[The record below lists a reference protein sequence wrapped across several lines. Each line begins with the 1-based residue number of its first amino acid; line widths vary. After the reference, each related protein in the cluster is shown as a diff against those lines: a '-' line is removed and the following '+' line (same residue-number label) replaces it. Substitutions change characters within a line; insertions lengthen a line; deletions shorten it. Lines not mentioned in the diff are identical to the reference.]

1 MAAERAQR
9 LGMRVAAFVSSPVAV
24 LLVLFVGPLVAIL
37 ATSFVRSSITGA
49 GGLTL
54 ENYATALRDPLY
66 VKVLAKTAII
76 ATLSMGVMLGIA
88 IPLGYLL
95 AFRAGRAEL
104 PLLLLLVL
112 SDELNPIVKVY
123 AWRMLLGR
131 QGLINDALMALG
143 VISRPIDALLFS
155 DVAVVIVLSVSWI
168 TYTTIPIYASLKAID
183 PSLLEAAGDLGAGI
197 LTTFRKLILP
207 LAAPG
212 IFVSLILVYIPLF
225 SEFATPAL
233 VGGTSGYM
241 IGNVVQEQILELGNW
256 GVGSALSVVL
266 LLLSGVLA
274 LASYRLSRLNRLGV
288 TA

>member
-1 MAAERAQR
+1 MVRERTQR
-9 LGMRVAAFVSSPVAV
+9 AGMRVAAFVSSPVAV
-24 LLVLFVGPLVAIL
+24 LLVLFVGPMVAIL

-66 VKVLAKTAII
+66 VKVLGKTAVI
-76 ATLSMGVMLGIA
+76 ATVSMAVMLAIA

-112 SDELNPIVKVY
+112 SEELNPIVKVY

-131 QGLINDALMALG
+131 EGLINDALMALG

-155 DVAVVIVLSVSWI
+155 DLAVVIVLSASWI
-168 TYTTIPIYASLKAID
+168 AYTTIPIYASLKAID
-183 PSLLEAAGDLGAGI
+183 PSLLEAAGDLGAG
-197 LTTFRKLILP
+197 LVTTFRKLILP

-225 SEFATPAL
+225 SVFATPAL

-241 IGNVVQEQILELGNW
+241 IGNVIQEQILELGNW
-256 GVGSALSVVL
+256 GVGSALGVIL
-266 LLLSGVLA
+266 LLVSGLLAVL
-274 LASYRLSRLNRLGV
+274 SYRLSRLNRVGV
-288 TA
+288 TG